1 MHNIRRILATL
12 FCVISATLAAFAQR
26 NYRVAVIRAELGGQ
40 PFSVSEE
47 YIDSTL
53 REASSYYN
61 EQCAPGL
68 NVTFE
73 LGPVVSLTG
82 SYTNETA
89 HLAVDEACRL
99 ANTSVNYRR
108 YDSDSDGTV
117 DCMGV
122 LFSGEEVWPQYHTLS
137 AKNIYLRL
145 DHVLI
150 DGYFALSEII
160 YNRPFGIGPI
170 CHEFG
175 HSLGLQ
181 DLYDTDLDGSGGL
194 AECLWGSLALMD
206 KGDHNDSLRTPA
218 GLCAIDF
225 DMLGLGTCDTLA
237 AGEYTLRPFSESHT
251 YLRHS
256 TDTPGEYFLFEC
268 RTQSGWDRYIGG
280 SGLLIYHIDRSL
292 NRAGYSTYYNITL
305 RAAERWEK
313 NEVNARPDHQCA
325 DLVEAYPEADT
336 VSAVFFPYG
345 GLQTFSSDSE
355 PAFRSWDNSPARFA
369 LKDIAMNADSSITFT
384 VIEPIS
390 ESTNS
395 VFQNS
400 AILRLKID
408 PALLDEIDS
417 CTVAVRTA
425 RENPMICNVLP
436 DAEGHLTVMLDSLK
450 AGTAYTTLTTVYT
463 PDAIYSKAGSFKT
476 MVIDGR
482 NTTPFI
488 YFTGG
493 VRAKD
498 GTFQKGARFPL
509 YVYNS
514 NGAESISWY
523 FGDRPAATDSEGYFT
538 LTSDGTLRA
547 EINWPDGTT
556 DVIVKEIV
564 TR

>member
-1 MHNIRRILATL
+1 MLAALT
-12 FCVISATLAAFAQR
+12 AFAQR
-26 NYRVAVIRAELGGQ
+26 DYRVLVIRAELGGQ

-53 REASSYYN
+53 REASRYFN
-61 EQCAPGL
+61 EQCAPEL
-68 NVTFE
+68 TISFE
-73 LGPVVSLTG
+73 PGPLVSLTG
-82 SYTNETA
+82 TYTNETA

-99 ANTSVNYRR
+99 ANTAVNYRN
-108 YDSDSDGTV
+108 YDSEGDGMV
-117 DCMGV
+117 DCIGV
-122 LFSGEEVWPQYHTLS
+122 LFSGQEVWPQFHTLS
-137 AKNIYLRL
+137 AKSISLRL
-145 DHVLI
+145 DRVLI

-160 YNRPFGIGPI
+160 YGRPFGIGPV

-181 DLYDTDLDGSGGL
+181 DLYDTDLEGSGGL

-237 AGEYTLRPFSESHT
+237 VGEYTLRPFSESHT

-256 TDTPGEYFLFEC
+256 TDNPGEYFLLEC
-268 RTQSGWDRYIGG
+268 RAQSGWDAHIGG
-280 SGLLIYHIDRSL
+280 EGLLIYHIDRSL
-292 NRAGYSTYYNITL
+292 SRAGYSTYYNITL
-305 RAAERWEK
+305 RASERWSK

-345 GLQTFSSDSE
+345 GLQTFSSDGE

-369 LKDIAMNADSSITFT
+369 LKDIVMNADSSITFT

-400 AILRLKID
+400 AILRQRID
-408 PALLDEIDS
+408 SGLLDEIDS
-417 CTVAVRTA
+417 CTVSVRANREMPVVRT
-425 RENPMICNVLP
+425 VLP

-450 AGTAYTTLTTVYT
+450 GGTAYTTLTTVYT
-463 PDAIYSKAGSFKT
+463 PDAVYSKAGSFKT

-488 YFTGG
+488 YFAGG

-509 YVYNS
+509 YVYNAT
-514 NGAESISWY
+514 GAESVNWY
-523 FGDRPAATDSEGYFT
+523 FDGQPASTDSEGYFT
-538 LTSDGTLRA
+538 LSSDGTLRA
-547 EINWPDGTT
+547 EIFWPDGTT

>member
-1 MHNIRRILATL
+1 MLAALT
-12 FCVISATLAAFAQR
+12 AFAQR
-26 NYRVAVIRAELGGQ
+26 DYRVLVIRAELGGR

-53 REASSYYN
+53 REASRYFN
-61 EQCAPGL
+61 EQCAPEL
-68 NVTFE
+68 TISFE
-73 LGPVVSLTG
+73 PGPLVSLTG
-82 SYTNETA
+82 TYTNETA

-99 ANTSVNYRR
+99 ANTAVNYRN
-108 YDSDSDGTV
+108 YDSEGDGMV
-117 DCMGV
+117 DCIGV
-122 LFSGEEVWPQYHTLS
+122 LFSGQEVWPQFHTLS
-137 AKNIYLRL
+137 AKSISLRL
-145 DHVLI
+145 DRVLI

-160 YNRPFGIGPI
+160 YGRPFGIGPV

-181 DLYDTDLDGSGGL
+181 DLYDTDLEGSGGL

-237 AGEYTLRPFSESHT
+237 VGEYTLRPFSESHT

-256 TDTPGEYFLFEC
+256 TDNPGEYFLLEC
-268 RTQSGWDRYIGG
+268 RAQSGWDAHIGG
-280 SGLLIYHIDRSL
+280 EGLLIYHIDRSL
-292 NRAGYSTYYNITL
+292 SRAGYSTYYNITL
-305 RAAERWEK
+305 RASERWSK

-345 GLQTFSSDSE
+345 GLQTFSSDGE

-369 LKDIAMNADSSITFT
+369 LKDIVMNADSSITFT

-400 AILRLKID
+400 AILRQRID
-408 PALLDEIDS
+408 SGLLDEIDS
-417 CTVAVRTA
+417 CTVSVRANREMPVVRT
-425 RENPMICNVLP
+425 VLP

-450 AGTAYTTLTTVYT
+450 GGTAYTTLTTVYT
-463 PDAIYSKAGSFKT
+463 PDAVYSKAGSFKT

-488 YFTGG
+488 YFAGG

-509 YVYNS
+509 YVYNAT
-514 NGAESISWY
+514 GAESVNWY
-523 FGDRPAATDSEGYFT
+523 FDGQPASTDSEGYFT
-538 LTSDGTLRA
+538 LSSDGTLRA
-547 EINWPDGTT
+547 EIFWPDGTT